1 MNNNNNNEQVRGFIE
16 DQVSE
21 AQAVKRA
28 FATNDGRIALEFIK
42 KTCLVGVQ
50 AYDPSMPM
58 HHTVFRNGMQQVH
71 IELDKKLSISI
82 KDFEKELEKSQK
94 KEEEYVV

>member
-1 MNNNNNNEQVRGFIE
+1 MDNKNKQIRGFIE

-28 FATNDGRIALEFIK
+28 FGTDDGRIALKFLKRI
-42 KTCLVGVQ
+42 CLVGVQ

-58 HHTVFRNGMQQVH
+58 QHTIFRTGMQEVH
-71 IELDKKLSISI
+71 IELDAKLSASI
-82 KDFEKELEKSQK
+82 KDFEKELEQAQK
-94 KEEEYVV
+94 KEEEYVL